1 MRKLPKFLQDDLK
14 ALTPF
19 IPSFRSALV
28 SINEPPNNSDFLMV
42 VQFRDA
48 FIEIVSELK
57 ADDPE
62 NLDLIT
68 LFNLSENFC
77 KKVLSYMQTF
87 NAVGSYDSFAPIIG
101 KIFTG
106 IVSFFGGGKN
116 DPPPPPPPKDNTAL
130 YLIGGGVGLLVLVL
144 VLKVK

>member
-48 FIEIVSELK
+48 FVEIVSELNE
-57 ADDPE
+57 DDPE

-87 NAVGSYDSFAPIIG
+87 NAVGFDSFAGLG
-101 KIFTG
+101 KIFATV
-106 IVSFFGGGKN
+106 ISFFGGN
-116 DPPPPPPPKDNTAL
+116 SNNQTPPPPPKDNTTM
-130 YLIGGGVGLLVLVL
+130 YLIGGGIGLVLLVLI
-144 VLKVK
+144 LKVK